1 MEDTESCSSRAS
13 ESVPIR
19 KRRQKVEVYHE
30 IVRRLR
36 DSDNEEA
43 SQPGFE
49 DELWAHF
56 NRLPIRYATDV
67 NVERPEDVL
76 MHKRLLHLAYD
87 PTTRPA
93 FEVRLGQLYGFCL
106 DPCCVVAASAEIMKF
121 VTLSFQTVCF
131 HPPFAFGL
139 SPNLELAF
147 EANKSNGQV
156 GDDGNLHF
164 FRPIV
169 PHHKHWV
176 HLIFIGYILFVV
188 MFYDTMYMV

>member
-93 FEVRLGQLYGFCL
+93 FEVRLGQVHAVSDATSSDSVHSNFIRKV
-106 DPCCVVAASAEIMKF
+106 DAQISD
-121 VTLSFQTVCF
+121 
-131 HPPFAFGL
+131 
-139 SPNLELAF
+139 SPGRHRHDNM
-147 EANKSNGQV
+147 NVS
-156 GDDGNLHF
+156 
-164 FRPIV
+164 
-169 PHHKHWV
+169 
-176 HLIFIGYILFVV
+176 
-188 MFYDTMYMV
+188 